1 MPTKKLWKRE
11 NMNNLPHIPVL
22 KDESISQLIT
32 DVNGVYIDATLGYGG
47 HTKSILEM
55 TSVNAK
61 IFGIDKD
68 HDSIEFNTNELLHEK
83 RFTLK
88 HGCFSSLDEYA
99 KTWNIYGS
107 VNGILF
113 DLGVSS
119 VHLDKAE
126 RGFSFNKDAPLD
138 MRFNQSQG
146 KKVSEYLNKLPE
158 KEIERI
164 LRVYG
169 QEKFSKRIARNIIKY
184 RQDHVIE
191 NTFDLVNIINK
202 SVLVNDK
209 NKHNAT
215 RSFQAL
221 RIFVNQELDILREV
235 LEKSYDVLAPKGRLV
250 LITYHSLEDKVIKD
264 FLIYNDKYL
273 SAPRKMPIKPD
284 FMKKMFNLIKRIKPS
299 EDEITINPRSRS
311 AKLNVLEK
319 QS

>member
-1 MPTKKLWKRE
+1 MKKSWKTDD
-11 NMNNLPHIPVL
+11 MNNMEYHIPVL
-22 KDESISQLIT
+22 KDESVKQLIT
-32 DVNGVYIDATLGYGG
+32 DVDGIYIDATLGYGG
-47 HTKSILEM
+47 HTKSILKS
-55 TSVNAK
+55 TSIKSKV
-61 IFGIDKD
+61 FGIDKD
-68 HDSIEFNTNELLHEK
+68 VDAIEFSANELSSEE

-119 VHLDKAE
+119 VHLDDAE

-138 MRFNQSQG
+138 MRFNQSRG

-158 KEIERI
+158 KDIERI

-184 RQDHVIE
+184 RNDHVIKSTSE
-191 NTFDLVNIINK
+191 LVNIINK

-264 FLIYNDKYL
+264 FLIYNNQYL

-284 FMKKMFNLIKRIKPS
+284 FMNKMFNLIKKAKPS
-299 EDEITINPRSRS
+299 DDEITINHRARS

-319 QS
+319 QE

>member
-1 MPTKKLWKRE
+1 
-11 NMNNLPHIPVL
+11 MNNEYHVPVL
-22 KDESISQLIT
+22 KNESIHQLIT
-32 DVNGVYIDATLGYGG
+32 NHDGIYIDATLGYGG
-47 HTKSILEM
+47 HTKSILEK
-55 TSVNAK
+55 TSKNSRV
-61 IFGIDKD
+61 FGIDKD
-68 HDSIEFNTNELLHEK
+68 IDAIEFCVKNLSNEK

-88 HGCFSSLDEYA
+88 HGCFSSIDEYS

-119 VHLDKAE
+119 VHLDEAE

-158 KEIERI
+158 REIERI

-184 RQDHVIE
+184 RQNQTIK
-191 NTFDLVNIINK
+191 NTFELVNIINK

-221 RIFVNQELDILREV
+221 RIFVNQELDVLREI

-264 FLIYNDKYL
+264 FLIYNDMYL

-284 FMKKMFNLIKRIKPS
+284 FMKKMFSLIKKIKPS
-299 EDEITINPRSRS
+299 DDEIAMNPRSRS

-319 QS
+319 QE

>member
-1 MPTKKLWKRE
+1 MNRE
-11 NMNNLPHIPVL
+11 SHIPVL
-22 KDESISQLIT
+22 KKETINQLIT
-32 DVNGVYIDATLGYGG
+32 DIDGVYIDATLGYGG
-47 HTKSILEM
+47 HTRSILDI
-55 TSVNAK
+55 TSKKSKV
-61 IFGIDKD
+61 FGIDKD
-68 HDSIEFNTNELLHEK
+68 MDAVEFNRNDLYDEK

-88 HGCFSSLDEYA
+88 HGCFSFLDEYA

-119 VHLDKAE
+119 AHLDEAE

-138 MRFNQSQG
+138 MRFNQLKG
-146 KKVSEYLNKLPE
+146 KKISEYLNKLPE

-169 QEKFSKRIARNIIKY
+169 QEKFSKRIAKNIIKY
-184 RQDHVIE
+184 RQNHEIK
-191 NTFDLVNIINK
+191 NTLELVNIINK

-221 RIFVNQELDILREV
+221 RIFVNQELDVLREV

-264 FLIYNDKYL
+264 FLIYNDQYL
-273 SAPRKMPIKPD
+273 SAPRKMPIKPE
-284 FMKKMFNLIKRIKPS
+284 FMNKMFNLIKKIKPS
-299 EDEITINPRSRS
+299 EDEITKNPRSRS

-319 QS
+319 Q

>member
-1 MPTKKLWKRE
+1 MDNTSF
-11 NMNNLPHIPVL
+11 HIPVL
-22 KDESISQLIT
+22 KSDSIQQLIT
-32 DVNGVYIDATLGYGG
+32 DENGIYIDATLGYGG
-47 HTKSILEM
+47 HTREILD
-55 TSVNAK
+55 TTTKNAR
-61 IFGIDKD
+61 IYGIDKD
-68 HDSIEFNTNELLHEK
+68 IDAIEFNQNELTNEK

-99 KTWNIYGS
+99 KSWNIFGA

-119 VHLDKAE
+119 VHLDDAN

-138 MRFNQSQG
+138 MRFNRTEG
-146 KKVSEYLNKLPE
+146 KTVSDYLNKLPE

-184 RQDHVIE
+184 REKNRIT
-191 NTFDLVNIINK
+191 NTLELVDIINK

-209 NKHNAT
+209 HKHNAT

-221 RIFVNQELDILREV
+221 RIFINNELDVLRDV
-235 LEKSYDVLAPKGRLV
+235 LEKSFDVLAPKGRLV
-250 LITYHSLEDKVIKD
+250 LITYHSLEERVIKD
-264 FLIYNDKYL
+264 FLIYTDHYL
-273 SAPRKMPIKPD
+273 SAPRKMPIKHD
-284 FMKKMFNLIKRIKPS
+284 FMDKMFNLIKKIKPS
-299 EDEITINPRSRS
+299 DEEININPRSRS
-311 AKLNVLEK
+311 AKINVLEK

>member
-1 MPTKKLWKRE
+1 MDNTSF
-11 NMNNLPHIPVL
+11 HIPVL
-22 KDESISQLIT
+22 KSDSIQQLIT
-32 DVNGVYIDATLGYGG
+32 DENGIYIDATLGYGG
-47 HTKSILEM
+47 HTREILD
-55 TSVNAK
+55 TTTKNAK
-61 IFGIDKD
+61 IYGIDKD
-68 HDSIEFNTNELLHEK
+68 IDAIEFNQNELTNEK

-99 KTWNIYGS
+99 KSWNIFGA

-119 VHLDKAE
+119 VHLDDAD

-138 MRFNQSQG
+138 MRFNRTEG
-146 KKVSEYLNKLPE
+146 KTVSDYLNKLPE

-184 RQDHVIE
+184 REKNRIT
-191 NTFDLVNIINK
+191 NTLELVDIINK

-209 NKHNAT
+209 HKHNAT

-221 RIFVNQELDILREV
+221 RIFINNELDVLRDV
-235 LEKSYDVLAPKGRLV
+235 LEKSFDILAPKGRLV
-250 LITYHSLEDKVIKD
+250 LITYHSLEERVIKD
-264 FLIYNDKYL
+264 FLIYTDHYL
-273 SAPRKMPIKPD
+273 SAPRKMPIKHD
-284 FMKKMFNLIKRIKPS
+284 FMDKMFNLIKKIKPS
-299 EDEITINPRSRS
+299 DEEIKINPRSRS
-311 AKLNVLEK
+311 AKINVLEK

>member
-1 MPTKKLWKRE
+1 
-11 NMNNLPHIPVL
+11 MNNTELHRSVL
-22 KDESISQLIT
+22 KSESIQQLIT
-32 DVNGVYIDATLGYGG
+32 DIDGIYIDATLGYGG
-47 HTKSILEM
+47 HAKSILET
-55 TSVNAK
+55 TSNKSRV
-61 IFGIDKD
+61 FGIDKD
-68 HDSIEFNTNELLHEK
+68 EDAIKFNLQELTKES

-88 HGCFSSLDEYA
+88 QGCFSSLDEYA
-99 KTWNIYGS
+99 KTWNIFGS

-119 VHLDKAE
+119 VHLDRAE

-138 MRFNQSQG
+138 MRFNQSKG

-184 RQDHVIE
+184 RKDHVIK
-191 NTFDLVNIINK
+191 NTLELVEIINK

-209 NKHNAT
+209 HKHNAT

-221 RIFVNQELDILREV
+221 RIYVNRELDVLREV

-264 FLIYNDKYL
+264 FLIFNDQYL
-273 SAPRKMPIKPD
+273 SAPRKMPITPD
-284 FMKKMFNLIKRIKPS
+284 FMNKMFNLIKKIKPS
-299 EDEITINPRSRS
+299 EDEITINPRARS

-319 QS
+319 QG

>member
-1 MPTKKLWKRE
+1 MDNTSF
-11 NMNNLPHIPVL
+11 HIPVL
-22 KDESISQLIT
+22 KSDSIQQLIT
-32 DVNGVYIDATLGYGG
+32 DENGIYIDATLGYGG
-47 HTKSILEM
+47 HTREILD
-55 TSVNAK
+55 TTTKNAK
-61 IFGIDKD
+61 IYGIDKD
-68 HDSIEFNTNELLHEK
+68 IDAIEFNQNELTNEK

-99 KTWNIYGS
+99 KSWNIFGS

-119 VHLDKAE
+119 VHLDDAD

-138 MRFNQSQG
+138 MRFNRTTG
-146 KKVSEYLNKLPE
+146 KTVSDYLNKLPE

-184 RQDHVIE
+184 REKNRIT
-191 NTFDLVNIINK
+191 NTLELVDIINK

-209 NKHNAT
+209 HKHNAT

-221 RIFVNQELDILREV
+221 RIFINNELDVLRDV
-235 LEKSYDVLAPKGRLV
+235 LEKSFDILAPKGRLV
-250 LITYHSLEDKVIKD
+250 LITYHSLEERVIKD
-264 FLIYNDKYL
+264 FLIYTDHYL
-273 SAPRKMPIKPD
+273 SAPRKMPIKHD
-284 FMKKMFNLIKRIKPS
+284 FMDKMFNLIKKIKPS
-299 EDEITINPRSRS
+299 DEEIKINPRSRS
-311 AKLNVLEK
+311 AKINVLEK

>member
-1 MPTKKLWKRE
+1 MDNTSF
-11 NMNNLPHIPVL
+11 HIPVL
-22 KDESISQLIT
+22 KSDSIQQLIT
-32 DVNGVYIDATLGYGG
+32 DENGIYIDATLGYGG
-47 HTKSILEM
+47 HTREILDK
-55 TSVNAK
+55 TTNNAR
-61 IFGIDKD
+61 IYGIDKD
-68 HDSIEFNTNELLHEK
+68 IDAIEFNQNELTNEK

-99 KTWNIYGS
+99 KSWNIFGA

-119 VHLDKAE
+119 VHLDDAD

-138 MRFNQSQG
+138 MRFNRTEG
-146 KKVSEYLNKLPE
+146 KTVSDYLNKLPE

-184 RQDHVIE
+184 REKNKIT
-191 NTFDLVNIINK
+191 NTLELVDIINK

-209 NKHNAT
+209 HKHNAT

-221 RIFVNQELDILREV
+221 RIFINNELDILKNV
-235 LEKSYDVLAPKGRLV
+235 LAKSFDILAPKGRLV
-250 LITYHSLEDKVIKD
+250 LISYHSLEERVIKD
-264 FLIYNDKYL
+264 FLIYTDHYL
-273 SAPRKMPIKPD
+273 SAPRKMPIKHD
-284 FMKKMFNLIKRIKPS
+284 FMDKMFNLIKKTKPS
-299 EDEITINPRSRS
+299 DEEINVNPRSRS
-311 AKLNVLEK
+311 AKINVLEK